1 MAHPEFQ
8 LQKTL
13 IEHLNL
19 CGRGAFWFH
28 PFNKAKSPR
37 EGHTAKLMGVV
48 AGVPDLIFFQGGT
61 AWCLE
66 LKITKKEGGK
76 LSPAQKATIK
86 RIWDSGIDVEV
97 AYGYNDALSI
107 LKRRGVLR

>member
-19 CGRGAFWFH
+19 CGRGSFWFH
-28 PFNKAKSPR
+28 PFNKASGPR
-37 EGHTAKLMGVV
+37 EGKMAKLMGVV
-48 AGVPDLIFFQGGT
+48 AGVPDLVFFQGGT

-66 LKITKKEGGK
+66 LKDIGGK
-76 LSPAQKATIK
+76 LSPKQKETIK
-86 RIWDSGIDVEV
+86 RILATGVDVEI
-97 AYGYNDALSI
+97 AYGYKDALSI
-107 LKRRGVLR
+107 LKRRGILR